1 MIRGMKIILIQK
13 HKCIYLNSNSIFK
26 LQFSITVQLFE
37 YLEPSELEVILI
49 IIVLL
54 VYCISYN
61 LIIIAVTL
69 NLYYIL
75 IK

>member
-37 YLEPSELEVILI
+37 YLEVILI